1 MPLEAT
7 MSHDN
12 PDDVVTEVA
21 TRAML
26 RAVLEYVER
35 NDPSAHAWIN
45 RAMRV
50 AAGRMVPADEPEF
63 RREVEDRAANL
74 FFR

>member
-1 MPLEAT
+1 

-12 PDDVVTEVA
+12 PDDVITEVA

-26 RAVLEYVER
+26 RAVLEYVEGH
-35 NDPSAHAWIN
+35 DPTARAWIN
-45 RAMRV
+45 GRMRE